1 MEQYYRIVA
10 LVLGSVLGLAV
21 GSFLN
26 VVIYRVPNGMS
37 LAKPASHCTSCGYSL
52 HWYDNIPVLSYLL
65 LRGKCRSCGAHISL
79 RYTLV
84 ELANM
89 LLWLGSVLIFWH
101 RSPVYAAVAA
111 LASSVLLCIFFIDLE
126 HMLIFNR
133 FTLTLAL
140 LGVAAVFFDPFTRP
154 LDHLFGA
161 LGGAA
166 VFCLL
171 YFGAILVLKR
181 EGLGWGDVK
190 LSAAAGLLLGWQKLI
205 LAMLIAS
212 VVGSIVL
219 LILQKCR
226 RDEAD
231 REYPFAPFLTL
242 GFAVAMLAGAPIIT
256 WYLSLFHIA

>member
-1 MEQYYRIVA
+1 MEQYYHIVA
-10 LVLGSVLGLAV
+10 LVLSAVLGLAV

-26 VVIYRVPNGMS
+26 VVIYRVPNGMN
-37 LAKPASHCTSCGYSL
+37 LAKPDSHCTSCGYSL
-52 HWYDNIPVLSYLL
+52 RWYDNIPVLSYMLL
-65 LRGKCRSCGAHISL
+65 KGKCRSCGAHISL

-89 LLWLGSVLIFWH
+89 LLWLLSALIFWRTAPIYAVAAALACSVLI
-101 RSPVYAAVAA
+101 
-111 LASSVLLCIFFIDLE
+111 CIFFIDLE

-133 FTLTLAL
+133 FTLLVAL
-140 LGVAAVFFDPFTRP
+140 LGVVAVFFDPFTKP

-166 VFCLL
+166 VFLL
-171 YFGAILVLKR
+171 VYAGAILVLKR

-190 LSAAAGLLLGWQKLI
+190 LVAAAGLLLGWQKLI
-205 LAMLIAS
+205 LAILIAS

-219 LILQKCR
+219 LALRKCR
-226 RDEAD
+226 RDEED

-242 GFAVAMLAGAPIIT
+242 GFTVAMLVGSPIIT
-256 WYLSLFHIA
+256 WYLTLLF

>member
-37 LAKPASHCTSCGYSL
+37 LATPASHCTSCGYSL

-101 RSPVYAAVAA
+101 RSPVYAVVAA

-133 FTLTLAL
+133 FTLSLAV
-140 LGVAAVFFDPFTRP
+140 LGVVAVFFDPFTRP

-166 VFCLL
+166 VFFLL
-171 YFGAILVLKR
+171 YRGAILVLKR
-181 EGLGWGDVK
+181 EGIGWGDVK
-190 LSAAAGLLLGWQKLI
+190 LSSAAGLLLGWQRLI
-205 LAMLIAS
+205 LAILIAS
-212 VVGSIVL
+212 VIGSIVL

-226 RDEAD
+226 GDGAD
-231 REYPFAPFLTL
+231 HEYPFAPFLTL

-256 WYLSLFHIA
+256 WYLSLFFF